1 MPSVAA
7 LAPVPYPSARVLAL
21 ADLEERARDY
31 AAAAHAPA
39 TLRAYASDL
48 RSFAAWCRPLGIV
61 SLPAEPR
68 TVALYLA
75 ALADAD
81 RRPSTIGRAL
91 TAINIAHVR
100 AGFPA
105 PREAAHVRDAWRG
118 VRRML
123 GVAPRQK
130 APLLVEDLRAVAT
143 ALPSTLRG
151 IRDRAIL
158 VLGWAMGARRSE
170 VVALEVADLRLTA
183 EGFEV
188 VIRRSKTDQEGE
200 GHKLGVPFG
209 STPATC
215 PVRTVLAWKAA
226 AGIEAGPLFRSL
238 KNGRP
243 TSRPL
248 DGRDLARIVKAAA
261 ERAGLAAGE
270 LAGHSLRAGLI
281 TQAARQGKAE
291 RDIMRHTGH
300 RSAATLRRYIRAAE
314 LFAPS
319 NPAQGIG
326 L

>member
-1 MPSVAA
+1 MNRAAA
-7 LAPVPYPSARVLAL
+7 LVPTTPAAQLAPLAQ
-21 ADLEERARDY
+21 LEERARDY
-31 AAAAHAPA
+31 AAAAHAPN

-48 RSFAAWCRPLGIV
+48 RAFASWCRSHGV
-61 SLPAEPR
+61 ASLPAEPR
-68 TVALYLA
+68 TVALYLT
-75 ALADAD
+75 ALADTG

-100 AGFPA
+100 AGLPA
-105 PREAAHVRDAWRG
+105 PREAAAVRDAWRG
-118 VRRML
+118 MRRVL
-123 GVAPRQK
+123 SVAPRQK
-130 APLLVEDLRAVAT
+130 APLLVEDLRALAI

-170 VVALEVADLRLTA
+170 IVALDVADLRLTA

-188 VIRRSKTDQEGE
+188 TIRRSKTDQEGE
-200 GHKLGVPFG
+200 GHRLGVPFG

-226 AGIEAGPLFRSL
+226 AAVNEAGPLFCSL
-238 KNGRP
+238 KNARP
-243 TSRPL
+243 TGRPL

-261 ERAGLAAGE
+261 ELAGLAAAE

>member
-1 MPSVAA
+1 MHRAA
-7 LAPVPYPSARVLAL
+7 LAPATPPRALAL
-21 ADLEERARDY
+21 AELDARARDY
-31 AAAAHAPA
+31 AAAAHAPN

-48 RSFAAWCRPLGIV
+48 RAFAAWCRALAV
-61 SLPAEPR
+61 ASLPAEPR

-75 ALADAD
+75 ALADAG

-91 TAINIAHVR
+91 TAINVAHVR
-100 AGFPA
+100 AGFTP
-105 PREAAHVRDAWRG
+105 PREAADVRDAWRG
-118 VRRML
+118 VRRVL
-123 GVAPRQK
+123 SVAPRQK
-130 APLLVEDLRAVAT
+130 APLLVEDLRAVAA

-170 VVALEVADLRLTA
+170 VVALDAADLRLTA

-188 VIRRSKTDQEGE
+188 TIRRSKTDQEGE

-215 PVRTVLAWKAA
+215 PVRTVLAWRTA
-226 AGIEAGPLFRSL
+226 AGIEAGPLFRSF

-248 DGRDLARIVKAAA
+248 DGRDLARLVKAAA
-261 ERAGLAAGE
+261 EGAGLAAAD